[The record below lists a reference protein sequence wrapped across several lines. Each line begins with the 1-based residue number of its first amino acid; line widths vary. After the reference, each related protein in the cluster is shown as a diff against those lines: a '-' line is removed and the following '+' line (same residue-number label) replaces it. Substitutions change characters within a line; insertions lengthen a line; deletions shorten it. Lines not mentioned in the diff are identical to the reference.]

1 MSWLRNE
8 TLEWEKANVVTFLVI
23 TASIIYTLVRLFKWQ
38 HKVWLL
44 YQLPGPRG
52 FPVLGNALYL
62 NVDPPELFQRLLKV
76 AESGEVARF
85 WTMYTP
91 YCLISSATAVE
102 VILRSQKHLD
112 KSHDMELA
120 YPFLGLSL
128 LTSTGSHWQTR
139 RKLLTPAFHF
149 KILEQFVD
157 VFNKQSNK
165 LVNKLQKKAD
175 GNPFNISTDITLC
188 LLDAICET
196 AMGRCINAQE
206 NSDSDYVHA
215 LKKINCIIHTRM
227 FRPWLRN
234 DFLFRLLGYA
244 KEQDACL
251 KILNDESN
259 ATITE
264 KRRLRAKNIN
274 RLQEEEEDVLG
285 KKKRLA
291 FLDLLLEFSKVNPEF
306 TEEEMQKEVN
316 TFMFAGHDTTAT
328 GINWILYT
336 LGLHPHIQTRVQE
349 ELDDIFGSS
358 DRPVTVD
365 DVRLMKYTE
374 MCIKETFRIFP
385 PVPITCRQINEDI
398 VINKYRIPAGTTIKT
413 IIYKLHRDPEQFPDP
428 EVFDPDRFLL
438 ENVNKRHP
446 YSYVPFS
453 AGPRNCIEE

>member
-1 MSWLRNE
+1 
-8 TLEWEKANVVTFLVI
+8 
-23 TASIIYTLVRLFKWQ
+23 
-38 HKVWLL
+38 
-44 YQLPGPRG
+44 
-52 FPVLGNALYL
+52 
-62 NVDPPELFQRLLKV
+62 
-76 AESGEVARF
+76 
-85 WTMYTP
+85 
-91 YCLISSATAVE
+91 
-102 VILRSQKHLD
+102 
-112 KSHDMELA
+112 
-120 YPFLGLSL
+120 
-128 LTSTGSHWQTR
+128 
-139 RKLLTPAFHF
+139 
-149 KILEQFVD
+149 
-157 VFNKQSNK
+157 
-165 LVNKLQKKAD
+165 
-175 GNPFNISTDITLC
+175 
-188 LLDAICET
+188 
-196 AMGRCINAQE
+196 
-206 NSDSDYVHA
+206 
-215 LKKINCIIHTRM
+215 
-227 FRPWLRN
+227 
-234 DFLFRLLGYA
+234 
-244 KEQDACL
+244 
-251 KILNDESN
+251 
-259 ATITE
+259 
-264 KRRLRAKNIN
+264 

-453 AGPRNCIEE
+453 AGPRNCIGQKFAMLEIKIVLSNILRKFRVQSVVPRDQLKIVAETVLRPVGGNIVKLFPRAQ